1 MMHLTK
7 RAASRLPRPR
17 IGQAF
22 TATTSTAVRHSSN
35 ISADEFVEQSIGT
48 QQKPHKRHNGTKKT
62 SSIKIRK
69 VAQPLF
75 KKMTANDDP
84 LIKFRRVGS
93 GEFDKPPSMAE
104 QARPVLLAETP
115 PVEVGKDEGAQ
126 SHFIITKHDNRH
138 RDDTISWKLPA
149 EKWPEKPLSVISS
162 PRALNLRRLPL
173 ATTTKDIVLS
183 ISNVCHEH
191 RVDLRSTPVEDI
203 VIRSRSDTSE
213 EVDAVVDFRHPD
225 GAQSLHR
232 LAVQGK
238 FKVQGVVP
246 EVSLEAPK
254 GPFQIP
260 QPSEDKIIAQ
270 LSKQDRREYFE
281 SHELRKVV
289 RRTPLV
295 YN

>member
-1 MMHLTK
+1 MHLTK

-22 TATTSTAVRHSSN
+22 TATPSTAVRHSSN

-48 QQKPHKRHNGTKKT
+48 QKKPHRRHDGTKRT

-69 VAQPLF
+69 VAQPLIR
-75 KKMTANDDP
+75 KMTATDDLP
-84 LIKFRRVGS
+84 ITIRRVGS
-93 GEFDKPPSMAE
+93 GELDQPPSKAE
-104 QARPVLLAETP
+104 QASPVLLAETP
-115 PVEVGKDEGAQ
+115 PIEVGKDEAAQ

-138 RDDTISWKLPA
+138 RDDSVLWKLPA
-149 EKWPEKPLSVISS
+149 GKWPEKPLDVFSR

-173 ATTTKDIVLS
+173 ATTTKDIILS
-183 ISNVCHEH
+183 IGDVCREH
-191 RVDLRSTPVEDI
+191 RVDIRSTPIEDI

-213 EVDAVVDFRHPD
+213 RVDAVVEFRHPD

-232 LAVQGK
+232 LAVKGK
-238 FKVQGVVP
+238 FKVLGVVP
-246 EVSLEAPK
+246 EVSLEDHKDPSE
-254 GPFQIP
+254 IS

-270 LSKQDRREYFE
+270 LSKQDRREYLE
-281 SHELRKVV
+281 SRELRKVV
-289 RRTPLV
+289 RRTHLV

>member
-22 TATTSTAVRHSSN
+22 TATPSTAVRHTSN

-48 QQKPHKRHNGTKKT
+48 QQKPHKRDNGTNKT

-75 KKMTANDDP
+75 KKVPAND
-84 LIKFRRVGS
+84 LLSIKIWRVGS
-93 GEFDKPPSMAE
+93 GEFKRPPLMAE

-115 PVEVGKDEGAQ
+115 AVEVGKDEGAQ
-126 SHFIITKHDNRH
+126 SHSIITKHDNRH
-138 RDDTISWKLPA
+138 RDDSISWKLPA
-149 EKWPEKPLSVISS
+149 EKWPEKPLPVFSN

-173 ATTTKDIVLS
+173 ATTTKDIILS

-191 RVDLRSTPVEDI
+191 RVDLRLTPIQDI

-246 EVSLEAPK
+246 EVSLETPK

-281 SHELRKVV
+281 SRELRKVV
-289 RRTPLV
+289 RRTHLT

>member
-17 IGQAF
+17 IGQAS
-22 TATTSTAVRHSSN
+22 TATPSTVVRHSSN

-48 QQKPHKRHNGTKKT
+48 QQKPHRRDNGTNEN

-69 VAQPLF
+69 VAQPFF
-75 KKMTANDDP
+75 KKVTASDFP
-84 LIKFRRVGS
+84 SIKIRRVEA
-93 GEFDKPPSMAE
+93 GERNQPPSKAE

-115 PVEVGKDEGAQ
+115 PVEVEKDEAAQ
-126 SHFIITKHDNRH
+126 SHSIITKHDNRH
-138 RDDTISWKLPA
+138 RDDSISWKLPA
-149 EKWPEKPLSVISS
+149 EQWPEKPLSVFSR
-162 PRALNLRRLPL
+162 PRVLNLRRLPL

-183 ISNVCHEH
+183 ISDVCREH
-191 RVDLRSTPVEDI
+191 RVDGRSTLIEDI

-213 EVDAVVDFRHPD
+213 KVDAVVHFRHPD

-238 FKVQGVVP
+238 FKVRDVVP
-246 EVSLEAPK
+246 EVSLEDPK
-254 GPFQIP
+254 DPSEIP

-270 LSKQDRREYFE
+270 LSKQNRREYFE
-281 SHELRKVV
+281 SPELRKVV
-289 RRTPLV
+289 RRTHLA